1 MQGQHIASF
10 QLKANNGKVK
20 QTIEL
25 SPKIAA
31 GSYYLGIYD
40 QGQSGLLQFIKE

>member
-1 MQGQHIASF
+1 LGQQVSSFTIKAVDGKAKETIA
-10 QLKANNGKVK
+10 
-20 QTIEL
+20 L

-40 QGQSGLLQFIKE
+40 EGKGAVLQFIKE